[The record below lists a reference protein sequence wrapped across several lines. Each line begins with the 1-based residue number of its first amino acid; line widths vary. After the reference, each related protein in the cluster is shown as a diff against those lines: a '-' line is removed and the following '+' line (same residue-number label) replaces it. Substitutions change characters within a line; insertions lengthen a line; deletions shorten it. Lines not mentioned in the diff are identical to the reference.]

1 MLAVP
6 ARPEEVGRSK
16 ESGVLNDMIAEINAP
31 ILARLFDKESAQDGQ
46 AKPNPVAAIKPPTL
60 PGATT
65 QGITP
70 AMGKLGS
77 AAPANPP
84 KSLLSRLLKAADTQT
99 SALRRGK
106 RLHDGAGG
114 DLLPPRKTL
123 VIAGAGAG
131 YLTGGSMGVD
141 PSLAAYLQAPAPHLA
156 NMTPQA
162 VRPAVASGLRGVGEL
177 RGDQSVRDITHLS
190 DSLKRVSRDQSSTP
204 RLPR

>member
-1 MLAVP
+1 MP

-99 SALRRGK
+99 SAPTGSNTGSSNIQNK
-106 RLHDGAGG
+106 GIG
-114 DLLPPRKTL
+114 
-123 VIAGAGAG
+123 
-131 YLTGGSMGVD
+131 TGGSLTG
-141 PSLAAYLQAPAPHLA
+141 SGASRHSGGGSASTTAA
-156 NMTPQA
+156 
-162 VRPAVASGLRGVGEL
+162 VLR
-177 RGDQSVRDITHLS
+177 
-190 DSLKRVSRDQSSTP
+190 TP
-204 RLPR
+204 RLPRAAPLSMPSRRDARSVAPPMKSMLRWPWARSWVTHP